1 MEVKKNMEAEITIP
15 FQEEYEKLKL
25 LISQGV
31 FELVLPET
39 DKGDIRLVYLMN
51 DAVESLLIS
60 PFLKICF

>member
-1 MEVKKNMEAEITIP
+1 MEAEITIP

-51 DAVESLLIS
+51 DAVESFS
-60 PFLKICF
+60 DFPAGKA

>member
-31 FELVLPET
+31 FELVLPE
-39 DKGDIRLVYLMN
+39 IRRGRYSSCLS
-51 DAVESLLIS
+51 DE
-60 PFLKICF
+60 